1 MEFFFPSLPL
11 MKLST
16 KNIKHERIVF
26 CLTLST
32 LSNKESKKFPAPF
45 FFESNPASK
54 PNHKNR
60 NVRVQRKAKKCLLSG
75 LKINCLLKNLN
86 FLSA

>member
-1 MEFFFPSLPL
+1 MEFFSLPL

-16 KNIKHERIVF
+16 KNIKHERINVF
-26 CLTLST
+26 CLALST
-32 LSNKESKKFPAPF
+32 MSNKESKKFPAPF

-60 NVRVQRKAKKCLLSG
+60 NVRVQHEAKKCLLSG
-75 LKINCLLKNLN
+75 LKNKLLAENLN